1 MAAVERRYR
10 EEVDDTEVEAQE
22 RREVQQRH
30 EAHLGDLP
38 RHLRDADGPC
48 ELRARQLEDDLV
60 ECVDH
65 HVEDGPRLLH
75 GKLCRLDEARVAR
88 VDRTH
93 DADHRALRA
102 RVIRRRDRRRE
113 CLAAA
118 LDRQIDGLTR
128 AVLDAA
134 HKVGPRR
141 NRRAVDGQHAVAVPE
156 ARLCRRLAR
165 EHRAEDRLGTRRAD
179 AGEEEDA
186 EEQEQ
191 RQDEIH
197 DGAREDHDHARTHG
211 FLAVAAA
218 ARVVLLGVH
227 AGDVVE
233 AAERDRAD
241 GVHRLAALE
250 AHELRAKADGKL
262 VDAHARHLRRGKVT
276 ELMDEDE
283 QAEDEYGGC
292 YCQYHCFTIL

>member
-60 ECVDH
+60 ERVDH

-75 GKLCRLDEARVAR
+75 GELHRLNEARVAR
-88 VDRTH
+88 IDRAH
-93 DADHRALRA
+93 DADHRALRT
-102 RVIRRRDRRRE
+102 RVVGWRDHRRE
-113 CLAAA
+113 RLTAA
-118 LDRQIDGLTR
+118 LDRQIDGLAC

-134 HKVGPRR
+134 HEVGPRR
-141 NRRAVDGQHAVAVPE
+141 DWRAVDGQHAVAVPE

-165 EHRAEDRLGTRRAD
+165 EHRAEDRLRARRAD
-179 AGEEEDA
+179 ASEEEDA

-197 DGAREDHDHARTHG
+197 DGAREDHDHARAHG
-211 FLAVAAA
+211 LLTVAAA
-218 ARVVLLGVH
+218 ARIVLLGVH
-227 AGDVVE
+227 AGNVVE
-233 AAERDRAD
+233 TAEWDRAD

-250 AHELRAKADGKL
+250 AHELRAKADGEL
-262 VDAHARHLRRGKVT
+262 VDAHARHLRRGEVT

-292 YCQYHCFTIL
+292 YCQYHCFTVL